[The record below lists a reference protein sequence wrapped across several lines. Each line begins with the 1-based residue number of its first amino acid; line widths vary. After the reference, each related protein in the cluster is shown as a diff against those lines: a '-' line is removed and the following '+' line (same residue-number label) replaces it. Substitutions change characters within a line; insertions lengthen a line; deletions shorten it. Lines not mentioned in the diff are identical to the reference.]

1 MMCALARRDDA
12 GRDDAGRRMWMRVRM
27 RETIHFFVG
36 VFRVVVGSSE
46 SPSSL
51 TLNEW
56 SNAVWLRTL
65 FHFFVV

>member
-1 MMCALARRDDA
+1 MMCALCARDA
-12 GRDDAGRRMWMRVRM
+12 TRRDDAGRRMRETM
-27 RETIHFFVG
+27 RETMRFFVG
-36 VFRVVVGSSE
+36 VFRVVVRSSK

-51 TLNEW
+51 TLTDW